1 MTLEM
6 KGMGVK
12 ELRLNEDDYQNSAH
26 AHGVLAP
33 YVCIIISHECHFKY
47 NSSMWTLIPFVT
59 KILVRKMHKKKFN
72 ILGSSLQQILSNFC
86 QHS

>member
-6 KGMGVK
+6 KGMSAK

-59 KILVRKMHKKKFN
+59 KGCMKNCITLVRK
-72 ILGSSLQQILSNFC
+72 ILLLTKQVQK
-86 QHS
+86 